1 MGLCVTVP
9 IVHPW
14 IADRDFRKLLCD
26 PQFKKFCPRFSGCDI
41 DMNKEVIT
49 GLKCGVWFCSLCE
62 YHMQD
67 FLNGISP
74 TLTYVM
80 YLPITICKQF
90 YAAEDMWQSLETF
103 LVVTAEDDREVLLLE
118 ASKQSPETSYSVQ
131 DSPPQQRIIGL
142 HMSVV
147 PRLINCVAY
156 YILGLYPLSGYEI
169 RGLGRLSTFIY
180 YTFVVKKKI
189 HCQYHF

>member
-1 MGLCVTVP
+1 MLCGSAHFCRIQQGREGNLGYGRAQRTHYYLFGHFLKIPYSSLQDQLHNLHGPVQNENAGLLVKKITSNFNIPATEWDPLSMGLCVTVP

-80 YLPITICKQF
+80 YLPITICK
-90 YAAEDMWQSLETF
+90 
-103 LVVTAEDDREVLLLE
+103 
-118 ASKQSPETSYSVQ
+118 
-131 DSPPQQRIIGL
+131 
-142 HMSVV
+142 
-147 PRLINCVAY
+147 
-156 YILGLYPLSGYEI
+156 
-169 RGLGRLSTFIY
+169 
-180 YTFVVKKKI
+180 
-189 HCQYHF
+189 